1 MRKGAGRRKTLP
13 TRFGSPSCA
22 TSPATRRRT
31 RNPLPRCSSSLD
43 ERSPTGTWSAAGAP
57 TRRRRRS
64 LRTTDPGRK
73 DLPGPD
79 RSRRVAHGPE
89 AERRPARPPRQ
100 HKPLALRHI
109 DGLDRETIAELM
121 GITVEGV
128 KKLLGSAVRTL
139 RTSPDP
145 TGSASSTATLIVST
159 DSPTSSVNGPATSTR
174 GAALHG

>member
-1 MRKGAGRRKTLP
+1 M
-13 TRFGSPSCA
+13 
-22 TSPATRRRT
+22 
-31 RNPLPRCSSSLD
+31 NPLPRCSSSLD

-64 LRTTDPGRK
+64 LRTTDPGFN

-89 AERRPARPPRQ
+89 AERRPAPPPPGQ
-100 HKPLALRHI
+100 HEALALRYI

>member
-1 MRKGAGRRKTLP
+1 MI
-13 TRFGSPSCA
+13 C
-22 TSPATRRRT
+22 
-31 RNPLPRCSSSLD
+31 
-43 ERSPTGTWSAAGAP
+43 
-57 TRRRRRS
+57 
-64 LRTTDPGRK
+64 
-73 DLPGPD
+73 PD
-79 RSRRVAHGPE
+79 RIGP
-89 AERRPARPPRQ
+89 AELRMDLKQSVARPPPGQ
-100 HKPLALRHI
+100 HEALALRYI